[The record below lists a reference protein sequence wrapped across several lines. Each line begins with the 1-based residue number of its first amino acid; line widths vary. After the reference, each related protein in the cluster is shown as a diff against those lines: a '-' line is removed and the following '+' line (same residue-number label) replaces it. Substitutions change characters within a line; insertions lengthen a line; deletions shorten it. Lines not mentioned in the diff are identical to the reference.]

1 VDDLIAAG
9 CAQIFT
15 DKASGKLA
23 SRPELDACL
32 AQLVGAPARLSWSG
46 PVVPRRRAVGPCRL
60 PGWPATLEQGVS
72 GHD

>member
-9 CAQIFT
+9 CARIFT

-32 AQLVGAPARLSWSG
+32 AQLVGAPARLS
-46 PVVPRRRAVGPCRL
+46 
-60 PGWPATLEQGVS
+60 
-72 GHD
+72 